1 MKVERSSLGQSV
13 STWVVLVRIHHRN
26 NLLPRLPLGPL
37 NFDSRFHPHHI
48 GTPLP
53 FILNSRTMRRPTGRC
68 LNAVPCRDRF
78 TADAVQQP
86 TILFSLH
93 RWVPTL
99 SSGVLAPAVIRHQS
113 AQLALGLGCL
123 ARHCL
128 SKRRQT
134 LLEFSA
140 NCVCLF
146 RSPNRDINACGETW
160 QIKKCLAHAAM

>member
-1 MKVERSSLGQSV
+1 MKVERSSLWQSV

-53 FILNSRTMRRPTGRC
+53 FILNSRTMRRPTRRC

-86 TILFSLH
+86 TILFQSSSL
-93 RWVPTL
+93 RSNSQLRRFSPCRDTAPERTTCPRSGVPGATL
-99 SSGVLAPAVIRHQS
+99 PQQTKADSSGILCK
-113 AQLALGLGCL
+113 LCL
-123 ARHCL
+123 L
-128 SKRRQT
+128 
-134 LLEFSA
+134 
-140 NCVCLF
+140 V
-146 RSPNRDINACGETW
+146 SPPNHACGETW
-160 QIKKCLAHAAM
+160 QSRNASHMLRCDH